1 MAAQPNH
8 TRYRKRLANMLASPP
23 VFGGEASSSIEGQA
37 QWAKYVCVLVS
48 GFIEQAMK
56 EILLSYSSR
65 KSAPAVHRYIEK
77 TWPSSKNM
85 NVGAIAEILGKFD
98 QAWED
103 SFLAWLDSSL
113 ERKATINNIISWRN
127 NIAHG
132 NESNTTGVTM
142 NSVKNGFSCACKL
155 VEFVEDLVG
164 A

>member
-1 MAAQPNH
+1 MAAQSDH
-8 TRYRKRLANMLASPP
+8 TRYRKRIAHMLASPP
-23 VFGGEASSSIEGQA
+23 IFGGEASSSIEGQA

-56 EILLSYSSR
+56 EILISYSSR

-98 QAWED
+98 QSWEV
-103 SFLAWLDSSL
+103 SFLDWLNASI
-113 ERKATINNIISWRN
+113 ERKATINNIITWRN

-142 NSVKNGFSCACKL
+142 SSVKNGFSCACKL
-155 VEFVEDLVG
+155 VEFVEELVSS
-164 A
+164 